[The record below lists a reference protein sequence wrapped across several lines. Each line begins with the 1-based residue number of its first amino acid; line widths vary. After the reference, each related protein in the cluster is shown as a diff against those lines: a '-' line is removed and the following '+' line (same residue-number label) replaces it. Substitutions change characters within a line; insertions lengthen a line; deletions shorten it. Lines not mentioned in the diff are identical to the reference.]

1 MVDRARMI
9 KWSDAEVIAALDRL
23 KNAKAV
29 AKELGI
35 GHTSVLRILNKN
47 GIKSPGLEVY
57 RKNATRF
64 TPEQA
69 AEIAAKYVGGAITAD
84 LLAEYGGSYYS
95 LKKAIRSQG
104 VEIRDNP
111 APLETP
117 EEVADILDRYESGQ
131 SQQKI
136 SLDIGRSQ
144 SFVSRVIRRHGDGA
158 RPRPT
163 GHAHPNWKGGRYTDA
178 AGYTRV
184 WLEPTDPYRCMALKE
199 GHVLEHR
206 LVMARNLGRP
216 LARHETVHHIN
227 GDRTDNRIENLQL
240 RQGKHGKHTAYR
252 CCDCGSENVQAVEL
266 KG

>member
-1 MVDRARMI
+1 MVNRSRMI
-9 KWSDAEVIAALDRL
+9 KHSDAEVIAALDRL

-29 AKELGI
+29 AKEFGI

-69 AEIAAKYVGGAITAD
+69 AEIAAKYVSGVITAD

-117 EEVADILDRYESGQ
+117 EEVADILNRYESGQ

-144 SFVSRVIRRHGDGA
+144 SFVSRVIRKYGSGA
-158 RPRPT
+158 RAYPK
-163 GHAHPNWKGGRYTDA
+163 GENHPHWKGGRYIDTNGYVRVLVAKDDEFA
-178 AGYTRV
+178 A
-184 WLEPTDPYRCMALKE
+184 MALKE
-199 GHVLEHR
+199 GTALEHR
-206 LVMARNLGRP
+206 LVMARSLGRH
-216 LARHETVHHIN
+216 LERHETVHHIN